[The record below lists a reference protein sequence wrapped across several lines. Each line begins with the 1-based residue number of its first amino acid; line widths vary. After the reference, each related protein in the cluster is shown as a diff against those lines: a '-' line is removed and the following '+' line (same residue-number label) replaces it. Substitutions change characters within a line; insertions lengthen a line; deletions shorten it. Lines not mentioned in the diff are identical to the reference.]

1 MVLRLK
7 AMLKE
12 PDTLKPKSF
21 HLRPSD
27 LTRLVQL
34 VAALAPVLAE
44 LMQSRTVLP
53 LWEALPLVFWAV
65 VAAHLSAVLKLFLL
79 PS

>member
-12 PDTLKPKSF
+12 SDMLKSKSF
-21 HLRPSD
+21 HLRLSD

-53 LWEALPLVFWAV
+53 L
-65 VAAHLSAVLKLFLL
+65 
-79 PS
+79 

>member
-7 AMLKE
+7 AMLQE
-12 PDTLKPKSF
+12 SDMLKSKSF
-21 HLRPSD
+21 HLRLSG

-53 LWEALPLVFWAV
+53 LREALLLVF
-65 VAAHLSAVLKLFLL
+65 
-79 PS
+79 

>member
-12 PDTLKPKSF
+12 SDMLKSKSF
-21 HLRPSD
+21 HLRLSD

-53 LWEALPLVFWAV
+53 LREALPLVF
-65 VAAHLSAVLKLFLL
+65 
-79 PS
+79 